1 MILGKFMP
9 PHLGHA
15 YLADFARHFCDRL
28 TILVC
33 SIAREPVPGDLRFQ
47 WMREMFPTCDVV
59 HIQEELPQEP
69 CEHPQFWPLWTA
81 AIRRVI
87 PIGPDFIFASEPYG
101 RQLADVLGA
110 KFMPVDIARDLVP
123 VSATAIRENP
133 LGNWRFIPP
142 AVRPYYVKRVCIFGP
157 ESTGKSTLAR
167 DLATHFDTVYASEY
181 ARPLLDLKAGQCDPA
196 DFPFIARGQLACEDA
211 LARQANRV
219 LFCDTDL
226 LTTTIWHERLVG
238 PCPNWLLEQ
247 AAARAYDLYLL
258 LDIDVPWVDDG
269 QRFFNS
275 PTDRQAFFQ
284 ACENTLKFRGKRY
297 VIIRGNWEERLAH
310 AVREVNALLGNI

>member
-9 PHLGHA
+9 PHLGHV
-15 YLADFARHFCDRL
+15 YLADFARNFCDRL

-33 SIAREPVPGDLRFQ
+33 SIAREPIPGVLRYQ
-47 WMREMFPTCDVV
+47 WMREMFPDCDVI

-81 AIRRVI
+81 AIRRAI
-87 PIGPDFIFASEPYG
+87 PTGPHFVFASEPYG
-101 RQLADVLGA
+101 QQLADVLGA

-123 VSATAIRENP
+123 ISATAIRENP
-133 LGNWRFIPP
+133 LANWRYIPP
-142 AVRPYYVKRVCIFGP
+142 AVRPHYVKRICIFGP

-167 DLATHFDTVYASEY
+167 QLAEHFQTVYASEY
-181 ARPLLDLKAGQCDPA
+181 ARPLLDLKAGHCDPA

-238 PCPNWLLEQ
+238 PCPTWLLEQ

-258 LDIDVPWVDDG
+258 LDIDVPWVNDG
-269 QRFFNS
+269 QRFFSS
-275 PTDRQAFFQ
+275 PADRRTFFE
-284 ACENTLKFRGKRY
+284 ACENTLKSHGKRY

-310 AVREVNALLGNI
+310 AIGEVNALLGNI

>member
-9 PHLGHA
+9 PHLGHV
-15 YLADFARHFCDRL
+15 YLADFARKFCDRL

-33 SIAREPVPGDLRFQ
+33 SIAREPIPGHLRYR

-59 HIQEELPQEP
+59 HIQDELPQEP
-69 CEHPQFWPLWTA
+69 CEHEQFWPLWTA

-87 PIGPDFIFASEPYG
+87 PTGPDFVFASEPYG
-101 RQLADVLGA
+101 QQLAEVLSA

-123 VSATAIRENP
+123 ISATAIRDNP
-133 LGNWRFIPP
+133 LANWRFIPP
-142 AVRPYYVKRVCIFGP
+142 AVRPHYVKRICIFGP

-167 DLATHFDTVYASEY
+167 QLAAHFQTVYASEY
-181 ARPLLDLKAGQCDPA
+181 ARPLLDLKAGHCDPA

-226 LTTTIWHERLVG
+226 LTTSIWHEKLVG
-238 PCPNWLLEQ
+238 LCPTWLLKQ
-247 AAARAYDLYLL
+247 AAARTYDLYLL
-258 LDIDVPWVDDG
+258 LDIDVPWVNDG
-269 QRFFNS
+269 QRFFSS
-275 PTDRQAFFQ
+275 PADRQAFFEH
-284 ACENTLKFRGKRY
+284 CENTLKSRNKPY
-297 VIIRGNWEERLAH
+297 IIIRGNWKQRLAH
-310 AVREVNALLGNI
+310 AIREVNALLDE